1 MALKTSTGLRNKML
15 DASPLRTALNLG
27 FLKIYSG
34 AVPATADDALGSAVL
49 LCTISNNGTA
59 TGLTFATAAASGVIA
74 KNSAEVWKGTNEASG
89 TASFYRFVAPGDT
102 GALSTTEARMQ
113 GAIAI
118 SGAELNLSSTTLTAG
133 AEQTIDYFVTAIPT
147 L

>member
-1 MALKTSTGLRNKML
+1 MALKTSTGLRNKLL
-15 DASPLRTALNLG
+15 DSAPLRTALDLG

-34 AVPATADDALGSAVL
+34 TVPATADDALGSAVL

-59 TGLTFATAAASGVIA
+59 TGLTFDAAASSGVLA
-74 KNSAEVWKGTNEASG
+74 KASGEVWKGTNAASG

-113 GAIAI
+113 GAIAV
-118 SGAELNLSSTTLTAG
+118 SGAELNLSSTTLTAA